1 MRQTGSTL
9 RLSATDLANHLACH
23 HLSHLDLA
31 VARGERRPPDFY
43 RPDVAI
49 LRERGDEHERA
60 FLSHLEGQGLRIAR
74 PGDELDEKVGF
85 ERTLS
90 AMREGADVI
99 VQATLVDGRWF
110 GRADV
115 LRRVPRPSRL
125 GAWSYEVWDTKL
137 ARETKGGS
145 VLQICLYSDLLET
158 IQGARPERMYIVP
171 PRDDFKPDEYRVD
184 DFMAYYRVV
193 RRRLEA
199 AIGAAP
205 AAGAGVSPRAREGQ
219 ALLPLFAEPAV
230 TTVPT
235 YPDPVPH
242 CDICRWWPVCDGQ
255 RRRDDHLSFVAG
267 ISRLQAR
274 ELQARQV
281 TALEALASGPL
292 PPTWKP
298 ARGSVESYA
307 RVREQGRVQRGGR
320 KAGRALYELLPPQ
333 PGLGLERL
341 PAPSPGDLFFDLEG
355 DPFVGPSG
363 REYLFGW
370 VVEDSGGS
378 PHYECLWALD
388 PAAERSAFEAFVD
401 LVMERWARHPD
412 LHIYH
417 FAPYEPAAMKR
428 LMGRYAT
435 RENEIDRMLRA
446 GLFVDLHAVVKQAL
460 RASVEEYSI
469 KKLEALYGFERAAD
483 LDDAGVNLR
492 VVQRALELEEP
503 DAIDAE
509 VRRVVTAYNR
519 DDCLSALRLCRWLE
533 EVRAGL
539 VSKGTSIARP
549 AIGAGRPCEAAAEP
563 DRGAR
568 HGRGALRD
576 GVPFERAGRT
586 DEQQARWLLAYMLE
600 WHRREGKAAW
610 WEFYRLR
617 ELSDEDLLDEKAAIA
632 GLQYVGRVVANGG
645 GAAPYRVPAQG

>member
-74 PGDELDEKVGF
+74 PGDDLDENVGF

-99 VQATLVDGRWF
+99 VQATLLDGRWF

-205 AAGAGVSPRAREGQ
+205 ATGGGVSPRAREDQ
-219 ALLPLFAEPAV
+219 AHLPLFAEPAV
-230 TTVPT
+230 MTAPT
-235 YPDPVPH
+235 YPEPVPH

-267 ISRLQAR
+267 ISRLQTR
-274 ELQARQV
+274 ELQARQL
-281 TALEALASGPL
+281 TTLEALASEPL
-292 PPTWKP
+292 PLSWKP
-298 ARGSVESYA
+298 ARGSVEAYT
-307 RVREQGRVQRGGR
+307 RVREQARVQRDGR
-320 KAGRALYELLPPQ
+320 KAGRALYELLPQQ
-333 PGLGLERL
+333 PGLGFERL
-341 PAPSPGDLFFDLEG
+341 PAPSPGARSRRGAIGVRGVRRFRHGALG
-355 DPFVGPSG
+355 ATP
-363 REYLFGW
+363 R
-370 VVEDSGGS
+370 S
-378 PHYECLWALD
+378 PHLSLR
-388 PAAERSAFEAFVD
+388 P
-401 LVMERWARHPD
+401 
-412 LHIYH
+412 
-417 FAPYEPAAMKR
+417 
-428 LMGRYAT
+428 
-435 RENEIDRMLRA
+435 LRA
-446 GLFVDLHAVVKQAL
+446 GGDQASDGPPRDARERGRPHVAR
-460 RASVEEYSI
+460 RA
-469 KKLEALYGFERAAD
+469 
-483 LDDAGVNLR
+483 
-492 VVQRALELEEP
+492 
-503 DAIDAE
+503 
-509 VRRVVTAYNR
+509 VRRSPCGRQAGAAGERRGVLHQEARGAV
-519 DDCLSALRLCRWLE
+519 RLQ
-533 EVRAGL
+533 AGGR
-539 VSKGTSIARP
+539 SRRRRREPSRRTARP
-549 AIGAGRPCEAAAEP
+549 
-563 DRGAR
+563 
-568 HGRGALRD
+568 
-576 GVPFERAGRT
+576 RAGR
-586 DEQQARWLLAYMLE
+586 AGR
-600 WHRREGKAAW
+600 HRRRGPAGRRDLQPR
-610 WEFYRLR
+610 RLR
-617 ELSDEDLLDEKAAIA
+617 VRLVAVPLARGCARRPGGEGDIPRAASDRGRPAERGGRRKGPRGPPDHGRAARRRSVRTRRAHRRAAGEVAFGLHARVAPPRGEGGVVGVLPPPRAVRRGIA
-632 GLQYVGRVVANGG
+632 RREIGALGSAVRRAGRSRQEQD
-645 GAAPYRVPAQG
+645 GAQIPLPDPGDQHPPRRPAEASAPL